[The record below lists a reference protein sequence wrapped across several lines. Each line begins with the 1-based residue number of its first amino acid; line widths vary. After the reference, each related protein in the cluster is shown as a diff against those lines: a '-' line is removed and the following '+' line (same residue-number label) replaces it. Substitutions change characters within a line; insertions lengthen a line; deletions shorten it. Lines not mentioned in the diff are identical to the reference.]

1 MEIFIFPAAI
11 YLFHP
16 ASKAVAG
23 VNLSAHSSIEGG
35 IMQSLIR
42 TFSGTVLAVAALTAI
57 TGAHAQG
64 SSTSSTAGNYSWYVP
79 GSAYIGLNVG
89 KSNYSLSSGA
99 GGFASDKR
107 DTAYNIYGGGYF
119 NRNFGLELGYNDFGR
134 VSRAGGNTE
143 AEGINLSLVGRLPL
157 SPSFSLLGK
166 VGTIYGRTKVSSAP
180 GSGIAA
186 GNESGF
192 GASYG
197 LAAEYSFNPNWSAVL
212 QVNRYE
218 LKFPGSG
225 RDPVKAT
232 TVGLRY
238 RF

>member
-1 MEIFIFPAAI
+1 
-11 YLFHP
+11 
-16 ASKAVAG
+16 
-23 VNLSAHSSIEGG
+23 
-35 IMQSLIR
+35 MQSLTR
-42 TFSGTVLAVAALTAI
+42 TFSGSALARAALVAALAAAA
-57 TGAHAQG
+57 GASTVAYAQ
-64 SSTSSTAGNYSWYVP
+64 SSIYSLYAP
-79 GSAYIGLNVG
+79 GSAYIGLNAG
-89 KSNYSLSSGA
+89 RSNYSLGSGA
-99 GGFASDKR
+99 GGFASDRR

-134 VSRAGGNTE
+134 VNRAGGGTE

-166 VGTIYGRTKVSSAP
+166 LGTTYGRTKVSAAP
-180 GSGIAA
+180 ASGIAS

-197 LAAEYSFNPNWSAVL
+197 LAAEYSFNPHWSAVL
-212 QVNRYE
+212 QWDRYE

-225 RDPVKAT
+225 RDPVSAT